1 MVLHLLSLNPYIPTK
16 KISYNKKRFG
26 RDNFQEALRLSHR
39 LDPSQIDWKKFKY
52 MVFDQPHHKGTYEQA
67 YAELGTIPFLYME
80 RERERER
87 ESEREQVLT

>member
-1 MVLHLLSLNPYIPTK
+1 MVLIPLLLLLHTHKNPKPNSCK
-16 KISYNKKRFG
+16 QKKRFG

-67 YAELGTIPFLYME
+67 YAELGTIPFLE
-80 RERERER
+80 RERERP
-87 ESEREQVLT
+87 QN